1 MARVKVPAWVGRTA
15 VVVVVVGMLFG
26 VGWAWLH
33 ANQIRSEFL
42 VPAADDRPYRAEVFA
57 TPPGQVVLPPFEEL
71 SRDGI
76 WGFETETGG
85 YTQLTS
91 LDRPGEAEMIWN
103 TTPFGDGVE
112 PGDMGRVEVDAYPGD
127 PFVAH
132 GLGFQDE
139 RAPGEL
145 GPHPVWFIDGRRS
158 TWVVIAH
165 GRGTDRLT
173 QSLRIIPRLVE
184 EGFPVLVVTY
194 RDDVGAPAGPTGLR
208 TWGLTEW
215 RDLDAAL
222 QFAERE
228 GARDYILYGY
238 DLGAEIISML
248 LHESERVG
256 AVRGVMCDSPVLVFE
271 AYVDHNTGW
280 IPGPIGALGKQF
292 ARIRFGIEWA
302 ELDQIA
308 RADQFDVPVLAIHGA
323 DDDISPI
330 SGTEQFAAARPGE
343 VELLRIGGATHGDA
357 WNVAVADYEEA
368 VVSFVQRIA
377 GES

>member
-1 MARVKVPAWVGRTA
+1 MARLKIPTWTGRAVLGAVGVVAA
-15 VVVVVVGMLFG
+15 VSI
-26 VGWAWLH
+26 GWAWLH

-42 VPAADDRPYRAEVFA
+42 LPQPDDRPYRAEVFA
-57 TPPGQVVLPPFEEL
+57 TPSGRIVLPPFDEL
-71 SRDGI
+71 TRPGV
-76 WGFETETGG
+76 WGFETETS

-91 LDRPGEAEMIWN
+91 IDEQSEADVTWIAA
-103 TTPFGDGVE
+103 PYGDGVE
-112 PGDMGRVEVDAYPGD
+112 PGDTGRVDVDAFPGD
-127 PFVAH
+127 PLVAH

-139 RAPGEL
+139 RVAGEL
-145 GPHPVWFIDGRRS
+145 GPHPVWFINGRRS
-158 TWVVIAH
+158 TWVVIVH

-184 EGFPVLVVTY
+184 EGFPVLVITM
-194 RDDVGAPAGPTGLR
+194 RGDVGAPESPTGMR

-228 GARDYILYGY
+228 GAREYILYGH
-238 DLGAEIISML
+238 DMGAEIISMF

-256 AVRGVMCDSPVLVFE
+256 AVAGLILDSPVLDFE

-302 ELDQIA
+302 ELDQID
-308 RADQFDVPVLAIHGA
+308 RADQFDVPILAIHGVQDQIA
-323 DDDISPI
+323 PI
-330 SGTEQFAAARPGE
+330 AITEAFAAARPDD
-343 VELLRIGGATHGDA
+343 VELLRIGAARHGDS
-357 WNVAVADYEEA
+357 WNVGITRYEDA
-368 VVSFVQRIA
+368 VVAFVSRIA
-377 GES
+377 AG

>member
-1 MARVKVPAWVGRTA
+1 MAGLKLPSWLGRTA
-15 VVVVVVGMLFG
+15 VAVVVAGVLVT
-26 VGWAWLH
+26 VGWAWLY
-33 ANQIRSEFL
+33 ANQIRSQFL
-42 VPAADDRPYRAEVFA
+42 VPAVDDRPYRAEVFA
-57 TPPGQVVLPPFEEL
+57 TPPGKVVLPPFEEL
-71 SRDGI
+71 SRSGI
-76 WGFETETGG
+76 WGFETENGG

-91 LDRPGEAEMIWN
+91 IDRSGEAEIIWN
-103 TTPFGDGVE
+103 ATPFGEGVE
-112 PGDMGRVEVDAYPGD
+112 AGDMGRVDVDAYPGD
-127 PFVAH
+127 PTVAH
-132 GLGFQDE
+132 GLGFQNKP
-139 RAPGEL
+139 APGDL
-145 GPHPVWFIDGRRS
+145 GPQPLWFIDGRRS

-173 QSLRIIPRLVE
+173 QSLRILPRLVE

-194 RDDVGAPAGPTGLR
+194 RDDVGAPASPTGLR

-228 GARDYILYGY
+228 GAREYILYGF
-238 DLGAEIISML
+238 DFGAEVISML

-256 AVRGVMCDSPVLVFE
+256 AVRGVIFDAPVLDFE

-280 IPGPIGALGKQF
+280 IPGPIAALGKQF

-323 DDDISPI
+323 ADDVSPI
-330 SGTEQFAAARPGE
+330 SVTEQFAAARPGE
-343 VELLRIGGATHGDA
+343 VELLSIEAAGHGDA
-357 WNVAVADYEEA
+357 WNVATADYEEA

-377 GES
+377 EEN